1 MMESSTCTV
10 LGEGGGHMLVIIVTM
25 VYNMLYYDPI
35 LWGGF
40 KDTSLKNIL
49 VQ

>member
-1 MMESSTCTV
+1 
-10 LGEGGGHMLVIIVTM
+10 MLIIIVTM
-25 VYNMLYYDPI
+25 VYNMLYYYDPI

>member
-1 MMESSTCTV
+1 MMGSSTCTI
-10 LGEGGGHMLVIIVTM
+10 LGEGGHMLIIIVTM